1 MNDSIKYKFR
11 KPYFKKKA
19 YISEPKIP
27 VNINLNDIKINNLN
41 RISSNSN
48 ALKLN
53 FYIDK
58 DNLNILKNIDDYSLT
73 TLKKKNKDWFKNDL
87 NNDEITELFNYSFC
101 SQTNT
106 IEAILSNKST
116 INYNNNI
123 MEINSDLLN
132 ILKNNKNKIINITIS
147 NIGLYIFKEKI
158 QNKWFIKEININNQ
172 DDVIINDFIINK
184 EEIENEWEN
193 TLNDTITNLNELVDT
208 YEKNKIKINNFI
220 NINLDLIQE
229 IKNIKNTD
237 KIWDNKISILKNNI
251 KNILSINDNR

>member
-1 MNDSIKYKFR
+1 
-11 KPYFKKKA
+11 
-19 YISEPKIP
+19 
-27 VNINLNDIKINNLN
+27 
-41 RISSNSN
+41 
-48 ALKLN
+48 
-53 FYIDK
+53 
-58 DNLNILKNIDDYSLT
+58 
-73 TLKKKNKDWFKNDL
+73 
-87 NNDEITELFNYSFC
+87 
-101 SQTNT
+101 
-106 IEAILSNKST
+106 
-116 INYNNNI
+116 
-123 MEINSDLLN
+123 MEIDSNLLN

-172 DDVIINDFIINK
+172 DDVIISDFIINK

-220 NINLDLIQE
+220 NINLYLIQE

>member
-1 MNDSIKYKFR
+1 MLFR
-11 KPYFKKKA
+11 
-19 YISEPKIP
+19 S
-27 VNINLNDIKINNLN
+27 
-41 RISSNSN
+41 
-48 ALKLN
+48 
-53 FYIDK
+53 
-58 DNLNILKNIDDYSLT
+58 
-73 TLKKKNKDWFKNDL
+73 
-87 NNDEITELFNYSFC
+87 
-101 SQTNT
+101 
-106 IEAILSNKST
+106 
-116 INYNNNI
+116 
-123 MEINSDLLN
+123 
-132 ILKNNKNKIINITIS
+132 KIINITIS

-172 DDVIINDFIINK
+172 DDVIISDFIINK

>member
-1 MNDSIKYKFR
+1 
-11 KPYFKKKA
+11 
-19 YISEPKIP
+19 
-27 VNINLNDIKINNLN
+27 
-41 RISSNSN
+41 
-48 ALKLN
+48 
-53 FYIDK
+53 
-58 DNLNILKNIDDYSLT
+58 
-73 TLKKKNKDWFKNDL
+73 
-87 NNDEITELFNYSFC
+87 
-101 SQTNT
+101 
-106 IEAILSNKST
+106 
-116 INYNNNI
+116 

>member
-1 MNDSIKYKFR
+1 
-11 KPYFKKKA
+11 
-19 YISEPKIP
+19 
-27 VNINLNDIKINNLN
+27 
-41 RISSNSN
+41 
-48 ALKLN
+48 
-53 FYIDK
+53 
-58 DNLNILKNIDDYSLT
+58 
-73 TLKKKNKDWFKNDL
+73 
-87 NNDEITELFNYSFC
+87 
-101 SQTNT
+101 
-106 IEAILSNKST
+106 
-116 INYNNNI
+116 
-123 MEINSDLLN
+123 MEIDSDLLN

-172 DDVIINDFIINK
+172 DDVIISDFIINK